1 MIFYNNSES
10 IKYDLIV
17 KANSNP
23 NDIIMKYAGHNRIS
37 INNGNL
43 IVTTSVNTVT
53 ELKPYAYQL
62 IDNDTVEVVCNYS
75 LRKNKL
81 RFEFPNGYNQN
92 IDLIIDPTLIFQLI
106 QVPFLIILVI
116 PQLMTV
122 KDIYIQVVQ
131 FLALITL

>member
-1 MIFYNNSES
+1 MQKNIYDGIDLIFYHNSES

-23 NDIIMKYAGHNRIS
+23 NDIIMKYVGHNRIS

-53 ELKPYAYQL
+53 ELTLYAYQL
-62 IDNDTVEVVCNYS
+62 IDNDTVRSYVIIS
-75 LRKNKL
+75 RKNKL

-92 IDLIIDPTLIFQLI
+92 IDL
-106 QVPFLIILVI
+106 
-116 PQLMTV
+116 
-122 KDIYIQVVQ
+122 
-131 FLALITL
+131 

>member
-23 NDIIMKYAGHNRIS
+23 NDIIMKYTGQNRIS
-37 INNGNL
+37 INKGNL

-62 IDNDTVEVVCNYS
+62 IDNDTIEVVCNY
-75 LRKNKL
+75 
-81 RFEFPNGYNQN
+81 
-92 IDLIIDPTLIFQLI
+92 
-106 QVPFLIILVI
+106 
-116 PQLMTV
+116 
-122 KDIYIQVVQ
+122 
-131 FLALITL
+131 

>member
-1 MIFYNNSES
+1 
-10 IKYDLIV
+10 
-17 KANSNP
+17 
-23 NDIIMKYAGHNRIS
+23 MKYAGHDRIS

-62 IDNDTVEVVCNYS
+62 IDNDTIEVVCNYS

-92 IDLIIDPTLIFQLI
+92 IKCEIKVIFENYCDCSKI
-106 QVPFLIILVI
+106 EFYYPIVGAKYVTFL
-116 PQLMTV
+116 
-122 KDIYIQVVQ
+122 
-131 FLALITL
+131 